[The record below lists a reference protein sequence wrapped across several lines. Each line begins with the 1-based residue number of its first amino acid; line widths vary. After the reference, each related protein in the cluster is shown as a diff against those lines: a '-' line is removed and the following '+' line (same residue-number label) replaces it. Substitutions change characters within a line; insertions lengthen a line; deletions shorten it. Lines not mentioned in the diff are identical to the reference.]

1 MSSQEILNAL
11 QFAVTPIC
19 VRLKHVCL
27 RDIGTFLLSMMFMF
41 PIFAVCGLYWLTV
54 VLLFLGE
61 LVMA

>member
-27 RDIGTFLLSMMFMF
+27 REVGTFLLRIMFMGS
-41 PIFAVCGLYWLTV
+41 IIVSIWLILVDHGFV
-54 VLLFLGE
+54 VLR
-61 LVMA
+61 

>member
-27 RDIGTFLLSMMFMF
+27 GDIGTFLLSMIDVHVPNICSM
-41 PIFAVCGLYWLTV
+41 WLILVDRGFV
-54 VLLFLGE
+54 VLR
-61 LVMA
+61 